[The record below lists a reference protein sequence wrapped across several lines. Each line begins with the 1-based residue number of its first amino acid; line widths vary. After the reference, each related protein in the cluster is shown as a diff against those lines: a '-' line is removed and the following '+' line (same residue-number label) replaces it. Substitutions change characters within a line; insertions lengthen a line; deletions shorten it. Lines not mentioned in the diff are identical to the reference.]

1 MNIGKQSNIL
11 TYALLILA
19 FFILHGCTSLQTF
32 PGVARAGDTI
42 TLAVGSADG
51 MTKQAA
57 NTTAIYVSDAGGLYP
72 LTIRS
77 VFNLY
82 PDKKSRLYTSTSATL
97 PVIDSSDHEA
107 WQTVMVIDL
116 PTDLP
121 LGTGSIQIDSV
132 AKFPTVSS
140 HINDVPISLEIV
152 NGAGASSVFTYEFG
166 FGASQVGDLSLLE
179 PLPHAQVTPPSDN
192 TYYGAIELRL
202 TLPTTAEVPLTEEH
216 VRVVLDD
223 MTPST
228 VSNRNMVWGIDN
240 NELVVMLMSP
250 NGFLQTIESRLSI
263 VLLPRFSFTSVP
275 AITRLSFF
283 DVNGDPVA
291 GAIPSDYSVTLN

>member
-1 MNIGKQSNIL
+1 MNIGKQSNNL
-11 TYALLILA
+11 TYVLLIFT
-19 FFILHGCTSLQTF
+19 FFVLQGCTSLQTF

-51 MTKQAA
+51 MSKQST
-57 NTTAIYVSDAGGLYP
+57 NTTAIYVPDAGGSYP

-121 LGTGSIQIDSV
+121 LGTGNIQINSV
-132 AKFPTVSS
+132 ADFPTVSS

-166 FGASQVGDLSLLE
+166 FGSSQAGDLSLLE

-202 TLPTTAEVPLTEEH
+202 TLPTTAEIPLTEEH

-228 VSNRNMVWGIDN
+228 VSNRNIVWGIDN
-240 NELVVMLMSP
+240 DELIVMIMSP
-250 NGFLQTIESRLSI
+250 SGYLQTIESRFSI
-263 VLLPRFSFTSVP
+263 VLLPRFSFITEPVITS
-275 AITRLSFF
+275 LKFF
-283 DVNGDPVA
+283 DVDGEQVSGAVPV
-291 GAIPSDYSVTLN
+291 DYSVTLN

>member
-1 MNIGKQSNIL
+1 MNFSKQSDKNI
-11 TYALLILA
+11 YVIVIVM
-19 FFILHGCTSLQTF
+19 FFMLQGCTNLQTF

-51 MTKQAA
+51 MTKSAA
-57 NTTAIYVSDAGGLYP
+57 NTTAVYVPNVGTEQP

-82 PDKKSRLYTSTSATL
+82 PDKRSRLYLTNSETL

-107 WQTVMVIDL
+107 WQTVVVLDL
-116 PTDLP
+116 PEDLP
-121 LGTGSIQIDSV
+121 VGMGSIQFNSI
-132 AKFPTVSS
+132 AKFPTITS

-152 NGAGASSVFTYEFG
+152 SGLGAPTIFTHEFG
-166 FGASQVGDLSLLE
+166 IGSSRNGDLALLE

-202 TLPTTAEVPLTEEH
+202 TLPTTAAVPLSEEN
-216 VRVVLDD
+216 VRVVVDD

-228 VSNRNMVWGIDN
+228 VSNRNVVWGVDN
-240 NELVVMLMSP
+240 NELVIMLMSP
-250 NGFLQTIESRLSI
+250 NGFLQTIESRFSI
-263 VLLPRFSFTSVP
+263 VLAPKISFTSQPV
-275 AITRLSFF
+275 ITSLNFF
-283 DVNGDPVA
+283 DVNGDPVS
-291 GAIPSDYSVTLN
+291 GAVATDYSVTLN